1 MRPLSYKLL
10 WLLFFIASPLPGLF
24 GQHILPLQQH
34 KILYADTVYREA
46 TFKKDSVLLAEAY
59 YLYGKA
65 YEAAGDHLTA
75 KRYYL
80 KSLAIME
87 PRESSLLLAKLY
99 NRMIT
104 FEHKSESYTGV
115 KRYSYFMLN
124 IALEIKSDLFL
135 EQAYGS
141 LLGLYSKDWSQEGKF
156 PNLPAPNKDSIAYY
170 KASLNRIQ
178 YKRVADTLNYTDNDL
193 YLLQMRILDAYL
205 LSGKKEYR
213 ASNTQLQ
220 SAIQL
225 ATKLNRKTMLIDC
238 MELLARNYI
247 HTKQFVLAGRLLHE
261 AELML
266 NESAFRDSY
275 VSKHRIW
282 NACKDYFIALGDW
295 QKAYIYAEKLHE
307 LEALDYKSNR
317 DGAVT
322 RLHIEYETEK
332 KELLLKAREEELMLR
347 AKNERISRWFNGLLI
362 ILLVITAGVTGFFY
376 KLYHKNRRISRQN
389 EILIREQNH
398 RVKNNL
404 QSISSLLSL
413 QSRELQDSKA
423 LEVIN
428 ESRNRVESMAILHRK
443 LYKDHF
449 AGSAFL
455 PDFLEEIAENV
466 LNAYGLSRVTLET
479 EVEPLHLDANRAV
492 HLGLILN
499 EVMTNACKYAF
510 PSHPEPTLLII
521 CKTTPAREISLYVA
535 DNGRTVY
542 SPHSGKGFGTQLIE
556 IEVEQLYGKYQF
568 SYHHGTVF
576 TMTFPEKTPEPAKL

>member
-1 MRPLSYKLL
+1 
-10 WLLFFIASPLPGLF
+10 
-24 GQHILPLQQH
+24 LPLQQH

>member
-1 MRPLSYKLL
+1 M
-10 WLLFFIASPLPGLF
+10 
-24 GQHILPLQQH
+24 PLQQH